1 MTLSTRPL
9 RMVCLHCQPL
19 ARCMKCVE
27 GRFSMEWL
35 MTFMVLLL
43 TISALRCPTWRP
55 SVYVP
60 VSDMEEEVWAC
71 PVSEPSTLPL
81 CPLVPNGLPRYVGVK
96 RRVNQTL
103 LEHIASEVEPGG
115 RWRPKHCRAQ
125 QSLVVLVPYRDR
137 AMHLA
142 LFLQHMHPFLQSQ
155 LLDYSIYIVEQS
167 AEHDFNRAKLFN
179 IGFVEALKDRGDAC
193 CFVFHDVDLLP
204 ENGDNLYACGHQP
217 RHMCAALDTFRYVL
231 PYPELFGGVVA
242 MHRQHFEAL
251 GGFSNRFFGWG
262 GEDDDLAARVKRVGL
277 NIVRWEPKLTMY
289 SALSHVPAA
298 PNPAR
303 YNLLQER
310 DLDDGLSS
318 LSYRL
323 LKHERRPLYTNL
335 LVDVGNTETRMHL

>member
-1 MTLSTRPL
+1 MEWCMTL
-9 RMVCLHCQPL
+9 
-19 ARCMKCVE
+19 
-27 GRFSMEWL
+27 F
-35 MTFMVLLL
+35 VLLL
-43 TISALRCPTWRP
+43 TIFALRCPTWRP
-55 SVYVP
+55 TIYVP
-60 VSDMEEEVWAC
+60 VSAMEQEVRPC
-71 PVSEPSTLPL
+71 PVPESRTLPL
-81 CPLVPNGLPRYVGVK
+81 CPLVPSGLSSYIPVSK
-96 RRVNQTL
+96 RVNQTL
-103 LEHIASEVEPGG
+103 LESIAGQVEPGG

-155 LLDYSIYIVEQS
+155 LLDYTIYVVEQS

-179 IGFVEALKDRGDAC
+179 IGFVEALKERDDAC

-204 ENGDNLYACGHQP
+204 ENGRNLYACGYRP

-242 MHRQHFEAL
+242 MHREHFETL

-262 GEDDDLAARVKRVGL
+262 GEDDHLAARVKLAGL
-277 NIVRWEPKLTMY
+277 DIVRWEPKLSMY
-289 SALSHVPAA
+289 SALSHAPAP

-303 YNLLQER
+303 
-310 DLDDGLSS
+310 LDILKEHDSNDGLSS

-323 LKHERRPLYTNL
+323 LKREYRPLYTNL
-335 LVDVGNTETRMHL
+335 LVNVGNVKAEKHL